1 MVSDSWYSENCLD
14 SPPVLMLTIQATLT
28 VFGPYRNDLVLVL
41 RRHLICSF
49 LVISGE
55 HALLILW
62 N

>member
-14 SPPVLMLTIQATLT
+14 SPPVLANNTGYSLT

-55 HALLILW
+55 HALLIL
-62 N
+62 